1 MQQQIG
7 TFGGVL
13 VEIITFKSD
22 MQQSVDA
29 FFEKC
34 FTAVGI
40 PYSPMDRHA
49 DVADVEQYYMRNGCF
64 WCLSDNGVLIGTV
77 AIRIIDHESK
87 VIELKRMFVLP
98 EYQGRGYGRLLLVH
112 AINYAREQKYKKI
125 YLDTRACLKI
135 TSYWSF

>member
-1 MQQQIG
+1 M
-7 TFGGVL
+7 L
-13 VEIITFKSD
+13 
-22 MQQSVDA
+22 

-64 WCLSDNGVLIGTV
+64 WCLFDNGVLIGTV
-77 AIRIIDHESK
+77 AIRIIDIENK
-87 VIELKRMFVLP
+87 VI

-112 AINYAREQKYKKI
+112 AINDARSI
-125 YLDTRACLKI
+125 FIWVMGVWR
-135 TSYWSF
+135 